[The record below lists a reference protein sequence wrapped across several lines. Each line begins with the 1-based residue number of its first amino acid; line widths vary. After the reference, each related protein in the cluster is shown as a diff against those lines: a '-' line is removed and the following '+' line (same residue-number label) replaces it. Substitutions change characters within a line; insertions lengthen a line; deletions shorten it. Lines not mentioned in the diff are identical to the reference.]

1 MLWTARGLLGPA
13 MTAALLASACA
24 APVPAAPTAIPAL
37 APTAVPV
44 AAPTLAAVAAAPA
57 APPTPAPSPT
67 PATVKRTM
75 KAAAFFTDD
84 KGRPQGSL
92 HPFTVTIQP
101 GVREQE
107 FRMGF
112 FETDV
117 GQLGPMW
124 RAAAWM
130 ATSVGAFETGK
141 DINSL
146 RISWETNG
154 RIDGPSAGG
163 LMTASFVSGV
173 LGHDMKSD
181 IAFTGTINPDGSIG
195 PVGGIQYKLEAVAK
209 DGKKTFLIPIGQRY
223 EVDDDTGQTVDVIS
237 KGQLAGLKV
246 QEVATLDEAYEI
258 LTGKTLPRTTVPS
271 RAPELSPEAYDR
283 MRPKVL
289 DWKADY
295 TEAMGRFKSVDPL
308 VQRLLADSAAQV
320 DATSKQSDKAMTEG
334 SVAAAYGKIQEA
346 TAGANA
352 LALGARAIEVL
363 LQTEDFSAASNVVTQ
378 SGGASRTQAM
388 LERLKAYQPNS
399 PEDAILAI
407 SAWSDVLSAVSLD
420 SAVSRELQM
429 AKQSTA
435 QDDRFTHLFL
445 AAALLSTE
453 KYVAK
458 SAEDTLSFNFGKT
471 RATSQKVDPKALES
485 WSGVFKRAAEANLTY
500 FDALV
505 LDQIAAD
512 AGMRTEQLKN
522 AFAASNFDYV
532 VATYGASPGALDY
545 LEKNIGKGTPALG
558 YAQLGF
564 AVSSYLSS
572 SQLVAAHYSLDAK
585 LGSDGEIVSI
595 GRERAM
601 TAMLDSASER
611 AKERI
616 AAVDKAGGDSS
627 VPIIIFQSGRAARD
641 GSAKDKMSALGDF
654 WKASTYARLLTLLAP
669 QT

>member
-1 MLWTARGLLGPA
+1 
-13 MTAALLASACA
+13 
-24 APVPAAPTAIPAL
+24 
-37 APTAVPV
+37 
-44 AAPTLAAVAAAPA
+44 
-57 APPTPAPSPT
+57 
-67 PATVKRTM
+67 M

-154 RIDGPSAGG
+154 FIDGPSAGG

-181 IAFTGTINPDGSIG
+181 VAFTGTINPDGSIG

-258 LTGKTLPRTTVPS
+258 LTSKTLPRTTIPS

-308 VQRLLADSAAQV
+308 VQKILADTAAQV

-352 LALGARAIEVL
+352 LAIGARAIEVL

-399 PEDAILAI
+399 PEDALLAI
-407 SAWSDVLSAVSLD
+407 SAWSDVLSAVALD
-420 SAVSRELQM
+420 SAVSRELQV

-435 QDDRFTHLFL
+435 EDDRFTHLFM

-458 SAEDTLSFNFGKT
+458 SAEDTLSFNFGKS
-471 RATSQKVDPKALES
+471 RAAPQKVDPKALES

-505 LDQIAAD
+505 LDQVAQE
-512 AGMRTEQLKN
+512 AGMRTEQMKN
-522 AFAASNFDYV
+522 AFAANNFDYV

-572 SQLVAAHYSLDAK
+572 SQLVAAYYSLDAK
-585 LGSDGEIVSI
+585 LNADGDVVSI

-601 TAMLDSASER
+601 TAMLDAASER

-627 VPIIIFQSGRAARD
+627 VPIIIFQSARAARD
-641 GSAKDKMSALGDF
+641 GTVKDKMSALGDF

>member
-1 MLWTARGLLGPA
+1 MSWTARGLLCPA
-13 MTAALLASACA
+13 LAAALMAGACA
-24 APVPAAPTAIPAL
+24 APAPL
-37 APTAVPV
+37 APTAVPALAPPTAAAAPAV
-44 AAPTLAAVAAAPA
+44 APTLAAAAAPA

-84 KGRPQGSL
+84 KGKPQGSL

-146 RISWETNG
+146 RVSWETNG

-173 LGHDMKSD
+173 LGHEMKSD
-181 IAFTGTINPDGSIG
+181 VAFTGTINPDASIG

-258 LTGKTLPRTTVPS
+258 LTSKTLPRTTVPS

-295 TEAMGRFKSVDPL
+295 TDAMGRFKTVDPL

-334 SVAAAYGKIQEA
+334 SVAAAFGKVQAA

-363 LQTEDFSAASNVVTQ
+363 LQTADFDAASNVVTQ

-399 PEDAILAI
+399 PDDAILAI
-407 SAWSDVLSAVSLD
+407 SAWSDVLTAVSLD
-420 SAVSRELQM
+420 SAASREWQ
-429 AKQSTA
+429 
-435 QDDRFTHLFL
+435 
-445 AAALLSTE
+445 
-453 KYVAK
+453 
-458 SAEDTLSFNFGKT
+458 
-471 RATSQKVDPKALES
+471 
-485 WSGVFKRAAEANLTY
+485 
-500 FDALV
+500 
-505 LDQIAAD
+505 
-512 AGMRTEQLKN
+512 
-522 AFAASNFDYV
+522 
-532 VATYGASPGALDY
+532 
-545 LEKNIGKGTPALG
+545 
-558 YAQLGF
+558 
-564 AVSSYLSS
+564 
-572 SQLVAAHYSLDAK
+572 
-585 LGSDGEIVSI
+585 
-595 GRERAM
+595 
-601 TAMLDSASER
+601 
-611 AKERI
+611 
-616 AAVDKAGGDSS
+616 
-627 VPIIIFQSGRAARD
+627 
-641 GSAKDKMSALGDF
+641 
-654 WKASTYARLLTLLAP
+654 
-669 QT
+669 

>member
-1 MLWTARGLLGPA
+1 MLWTARRLLGPA
-13 MTAALLASACA
+13 MTVALLASACA
-24 APVPAAPTAIPAL
+24 APAPTTPTAAPAV
-37 APTAVPV
+37 APTSAPV
-44 AAPTLAAVAAAPA
+44 VAPTQAPAAAPA

-67 PATVKRTM
+67 PATIKRTM

-101 GVREQE
+101 GPREQD

-181 IAFTGTINPDGSIG
+181 VAFTGTINPDGSIG

-258 LTGKTLPRTTVPS
+258 LTSKTLPRTPIPS
-271 RAPELSPEAYDR
+271 RAPDLSTDAYDR

-295 TEAMGRFKSVDPL
+295 TEAMGRFKTVDPF
-308 VQRLLADSAAQV
+308 VQRLLADTAAEV
-320 DATSKQSDKAMTEG
+320 EASSKQSDKAMTEG

-352 LALGARAIEVL
+352 LAIGARAIEVL
-363 LQTEDFSAASNVVTQ
+363 LQNGDFDAASNVVIQ

-399 PEDAILAI
+399 AEDALLSI
-407 SAWSDVLSAVSLD
+407 SAWSDVLTAVSLD
-420 SAVSRELQM
+420 SAVDRELQQ

-500 FDALV
+500 FDTLV
-505 LDQIAAD
+505 LDQVAAQ

-532 VATYGASPGALDY
+532 VATYGASPAALDY
-545 LEKNIGKGTPALG
+545 LEKNIGKATSALG

-564 AVSSYLSS
+564 AVASYLSS

-585 LGSDGEIVSI
+585 LGPDGDVVSF

-601 TAMLDSASER
+601 TAMLDAATER

-627 VPIIIFQSGRAARD
+627 LPIIIFQSGRAARD
-641 GSAKDKMSALGDF
+641 GSVKDKMSALGDF

>member
-1 MLWTARGLLGPA
+1 
-13 MTAALLASACA
+13 
-24 APVPAAPTAIPAL
+24 
-37 APTAVPV
+37 
-44 AAPTLAAVAAAPA
+44 
-57 APPTPAPSPT
+57 
-67 PATVKRTM
+67 M

-154 RIDGPSAGG
+154 FIDGPSAGG

-181 IAFTGTINPDGSIG
+181 VAFTGTINPDGSIG

-223 EVDDDTGQTVDVIS
+223 EVDGDTGQTVDVIS

-258 LTGKTLPRTTVPS
+258 LTSKTLPRTAIPS
-271 RAPELSPEAYDR
+271 RAPDLSPDAYDR

-295 TEAMGRFKSVDPL
+295 TEAMGRFKTVDPL

-346 TAGANA
+346 TAAANA
-352 LALGARAIEVL
+352 LAIGARAIEVL
-363 LQTEDFSAASNVVTQ
+363 LQTEDFNAASNVVTQ

-399 PEDAILAI
+399 PEDALLAI
-407 SAWSDVLSAVSLD
+407 SAWSDVLSAVALD
-420 SAVSRELQM
+420 SAVSRELQQ

-435 QDDRFTHLFL
+435 QEDRFTHLYM

-458 SAEDTLSFNFGKT
+458 SAEDTLSFNFGKS
-471 RATSQKVDPKALES
+471 RATGQKVDPKALES

-512 AGMRTEQLKN
+512 AGMRTDQLKN
-522 AFAASNFDYV
+522 AFAASNLDYV

-545 LEKNIGKGTPALG
+545 LEKNIGKATPALG

-585 LGSDGEIVSI
+585 LGPDGDVVSI

-601 TAMLDSASER
+601 TAMLDAATER

-627 VPIIIFQSGRAARD
+627 LPIIIFQSARAARD
-641 GSAKDKMSALGDF
+641 GSVKDKMSALGDF